1 MQGIQQSYDS
11 LSNKINKKMEN
22 VGNGIQ
28 QIISGLDASVLSNK
42 IHTEVENVGNKVSDG
57 IQQIINGLDESVISA
72 KIHKGTNYVETV
84 GKDVSAG
91 MKRVEKQV
99 EQVSKDANDGMK
111 QIINVLDTLLPNLL
125 KDVDIKNK
133 NWSLV
138 SSRIARNIDEK
149 ALFLSQAVKD
159 QAIRAAL
166 QRAIRIYG
174 NIFKEVHRLEEP
186 LIQDMTDKIWV
197 TIQTIGEK
205 SARNASNALIQSG
218 MAAIAEIPGLGGVID
233 LVVAF
238 GKWYNTAA
246 GIIAPSI
253 LQIQDTT
260 HKTIQ
265 IGKDGMAVAHKYDT
279 DIRNVKKELNDA
291 VEQFQ
296 YKRSMGQTGGKRRRN
311 AKKTAKRLAKSIS
324 TFTRYKHS

>member
-1 MQGIQQSYDS
+1 MQGIQPYDS
-11 LSNKINKKMEN
+11 LSKS
-22 VGNGIQ
+22 
-28 QIISGLDASVLSNK
+28 ISKSVF
-42 IHTEVENVGNKVSDG
+42 SDT
-57 IQQIINGLDESVISA
+57 
-72 KIHKGTNYVETV
+72 IHKGVNYVETI
-84 GKDVSAG
+84 GRDVTEG

-99 EQVSKDANDGMK
+99 EQVSNGMK
-111 QIINVLDTLLPNLL
+111 QLISVLDTLLPNLL

-133 NWSLV
+133 NWTQV
-138 SSRIARNIDEK
+138 SSQIVRNIDDK
-149 ALFLSQAVKD
+149 VIFLSQAVKD
-159 QAIRAAL
+159 PEIRRAM

-174 NIFKEVHRLEEP
+174 KVFKEVHRLDEP
-186 LIQDMTDKIWV
+186 LIQEMTDKIWE

-205 SARNASNALIQSG
+205 SARNTTNALIQSG
-218 MAAIAEIPGLGGVID
+218 MAVIAEIPGIGGAVD
-233 LVVAF
+233 LVIAF
-238 GKWYNTAA
+238 GKWYNTAS

-296 YKRSMGQTGGKRRRN
+296 SKRSMGQTGGKRRRN

>member
-1 MQGIQQSYDS
+1 MQGIQPYDS
-11 LSNKINKKMEN
+11 LSKS
-22 VGNGIQ
+22 
-28 QIISGLDASVLSNK
+28 ISKSVF
-42 IHTEVENVGNKVSDG
+42 SDT
-57 IQQIINGLDESVISA
+57 
-72 KIHKGTNYVETV
+72 IHKGVNYVETV
-84 GKDVSAG
+84 GRDVTEG

-99 EQVSKDANDGMK
+99 EKVSNGMK
-111 QIINVLDTLLPNLL
+111 QLISVLDTLLPNLL

-133 NWSLV
+133 NWTQV
-138 SSRIARNIDEK
+138 SSQIVRNIDDK
-149 ALFLSQAVKD
+149 VIFLSQAVKD
-159 QAIRAAL
+159 PEIRRAM

-174 NIFKEVHRLEEP
+174 KVFKEVHRLDEP
-186 LIQDMTDKIWV
+186 LIQEMTDKIWE

-205 SARNASNALIQSG
+205 SARNTTNALIQSG
-218 MAAIAEIPGLGGVID
+218 MAVIAEIPGLGGAVD
-233 LVVAF
+233 LVIAF
-238 GKWYNTAA
+238 GKWYNTAS

-296 YKRSMGQTGGKRRRN
+296 SKRSMGQTGGKRRRN

>member
-1 MQGIQQSYDS
+1 MQGIQPAYDS
-11 LSNKINKKMEN
+11 FSNKS
-22 VGNGIQ
+22 
-28 QIISGLDASVLSNK
+28 ISKSVLSD
-42 IHTEVENVGNKVSDG
+42 T
-57 IQQIINGLDESVISA
+57 
-72 KIHKGTNYVETV
+72 IHKGVNYVETV
-84 GKDVSAG
+84 GKDVTEG

-99 EQVSKDANDGMK
+99 EQVSNGMK
-111 QIINVLDTLLPNLL
+111 QIISVLDTLLPNLL

-133 NWSLV
+133 NWVQV
-138 SSRIARNIDEK
+138 SSQIVRNIDDK
-149 ALFLSQAVKD
+149 ARFLSQAVKD
-159 QAIRAAL
+159 PEIRNAV

-174 NIFKEVHRLEEP
+174 KVIQEVHRLDEP
-186 LIQDMTDKIWV
+186 LIQEMTDKIWA

-205 SARNASNALIQSG
+205 SARNASNALIQTG
-218 MAAIAEIPGLGGVID
+218 MAAVAEIPGLGGAID

-265 IGKDGMAVAHKYDT
+265 IGKDGMAVANKYDT

-291 VEQFQ
+291 VGQFQ
-296 YKRSMGQTGGKRRRN
+296 SKTAQIPQITVPSMNIPLQTKRQSGGKRTRN
-311 AKKTAKRLAKSIS
+311 SKKTAKRLAKSIS

>member
-1 MQGIQQSYDS
+1 MQGIQPYDS
-11 LSNKINKKMEN
+11 LSKS
-22 VGNGIQ
+22 
-28 QIISGLDASVLSNK
+28 ISKSVF
-42 IHTEVENVGNKVSDG
+42 SDT
-57 IQQIINGLDESVISA
+57 
-72 KIHKGTNYVETV
+72 IHKGVNYVETI
-84 GKDVSAG
+84 GRDVTEG

-99 EQVSKDANDGMK
+99 EQVSNGMK
-111 QIINVLDTLLPNLL
+111 QIISVLDTLLPNLL

-133 NWSLV
+133 NWTQV
-138 SSRIARNIDEK
+138 SSQIVRNIDDNVI
-149 ALFLSQAVKD
+149 FLSQAVKD
-159 QAIRAAL
+159 PEIRRAM

-174 NIFKEVHRLEEP
+174 KVFKEVHRLDEP
-186 LIQDMTDKIWV
+186 LIQEMTDKIWE

-205 SARNASNALIQSG
+205 SARNTTNALIQSG
-218 MAAIAEIPGLGGVID
+218 MAVIAEIPGLGGAVD
-233 LVVAF
+233 LVIAF
-238 GKWYNTAA
+238 GKWYNTAS

-296 YKRSMGQTGGKRRRN
+296 SKRSMGQTGGKRRRN

>member
-296 YKRSMGQTGGKRRRN
+296 SKRSMGQTGGKRRRN

>member
-1 MQGIQQSYDS
+1 MQGIQPYDS
-11 LSNKINKKMEN
+11 LSKS
-22 VGNGIQ
+22 
-28 QIISGLDASVLSNK
+28 ISKSVF
-42 IHTEVENVGNKVSDG
+42 SDT
-57 IQQIINGLDESVISA
+57 
-72 KIHKGTNYVETV
+72 IHKGVNYVETI
-84 GKDVSAG
+84 GRDVTEG

-99 EQVSKDANDGMK
+99 EQVSNGMK
-111 QIINVLDTLLPNLL
+111 QIISVLDTLLPNLL

-133 NWSLV
+133 IWTQV
-138 SSRIARNIDEK
+138 SSQIVRNIDDK
-149 ALFLSQAVKD
+149 VIFLSQAVKD
-159 QAIRAAL
+159 PEIRRAM

-174 NIFKEVHRLEEP
+174 KVFKEVHRLDEP
-186 LIQDMTDKIWV
+186 LIQEMTDKIWE

-296 YKRSMGQTGGKRRRN
+296 SKRSMGQTGGKRRRN

>member
-111 QIINVLDTLLPNLL
+111 QLISVLDTLLPNLL

-149 ALFLSQAVKD
+149 VLFLSQAVKD

-296 YKRSMGQTGGKRRRN
+296 SKRSMGQTGGKRRRN

>member
-1 MQGIQQSYDS
+1 MQGIQPYDS
-11 LSNKINKKMEN
+11 LSKS
-22 VGNGIQ
+22 
-28 QIISGLDASVLSNK
+28 ISKSVF
-42 IHTEVENVGNKVSDG
+42 SDT
-57 IQQIINGLDESVISA
+57 
-72 KIHKGTNYVETV
+72 IHKGVNYVETV
-84 GKDVSAG
+84 GRDVTEG

-99 EQVSKDANDGMK
+99 EKVSNGMK
-111 QIINVLDTLLPNLL
+111 QLISVLDTLLPNLL

-133 NWSLV
+133 NWTQV
-138 SSRIARNIDEK
+138 SSQIVRNIDDK
-149 ALFLSQAVKD
+149 VIFLSQAVKD
-159 QAIRAAL
+159 PEIRRAM

-174 NIFKEVHRLEEP
+174 KVFKEVHRLDEP
-186 LIQDMTDKIWV
+186 LIQEMTDKIWE

-205 SARNASNALIQSG
+205 SARNTTNALIQSG
-218 MAAIAEIPGLGGVID
+218 MAVIAEIPGIGGAVD
-233 LVVAF
+233 LVIAF
-238 GKWYNTAA
+238 GKWYNTAS

-296 YKRSMGQTGGKRRRN
+296 SKRSMGQTGGKRRRN

>member
-1 MQGIQQSYDS
+1 MQGIQPYDS
-11 LSNKINKKMEN
+11 LSKS
-22 VGNGIQ
+22 
-28 QIISGLDASVLSNK
+28 ISKSVF
-42 IHTEVENVGNKVSDG
+42 SDT
-57 IQQIINGLDESVISA
+57 
-72 KIHKGTNYVETV
+72 IHKGVNYVETV
-84 GKDVSAG
+84 GRDVTEG

-99 EQVSKDANDGMK
+99 EKVSNGMK
-111 QIINVLDTLLPNLL
+111 QLISVLDTLLPNLL

-133 NWSLV
+133 NWTQV
-138 SSRIARNIDEK
+138 SSQIVRNIDDK
-149 ALFLSQAVKD
+149 VFFLSQAVKD
-159 QAIRAAL
+159 PEIRRAM

-174 NIFKEVHRLEEP
+174 KVFKEVHRLDEP
-186 LIQDMTDKIWV
+186 LTQEMTDKIWE

-205 SARNASNALIQSG
+205 SARNTTNALIQSG
-218 MAAIAEIPGLGGVID
+218 MAVIAEIPGLGGAVD
-233 LVVAF
+233 LVIAF
-238 GKWYNTAA
+238 GKWYNTAS

-296 YKRSMGQTGGKRRRN
+296 SKRSTNIKLQPNRQTGGKRRRN

>member
-1 MQGIQQSYDS
+1 
-11 LSNKINKKMEN
+11 
-22 VGNGIQ
+22 
-28 QIISGLDASVLSNK
+28 
-42 IHTEVENVGNKVSDG
+42 
-57 IQQIINGLDESVISA
+57 
-72 KIHKGTNYVETV
+72 VETV

-111 QIINVLDTLLPNLL
+111 QLISVLDTLLPNLL

-296 YKRSMGQTGGKRRRN
+296 SKRSMGQTGGKRRRN